1 VEKDLKF
8 NGGFMEKFYVT
19 TPIYYVNDKPHL
31 GHAYTTVAADVIAR
45 FNRFLGREVFFLTG
59 TDEHGQ
65 KIQQAAEKK
74 GMSPKEFVDS
84 LVPTFKKLWEKL
96 NVSNDHFVRT
106 TDPYHV
112 KAVQHIFMECYKKG
126 DIYLGEY
133 EGWYCVPCE
142 TYYTEKDLLE
152 GKLCPACKREVTR
165 VKEESYFFRLSRY
178 QEKLLKFYEENPEFI
193 APEFRRNEV
202 INFVKQGLKDLSIS
216 RTSFSW
222 GIPVPVNEKHV
233 IYVWFDALTNYLS
246 AVGYPDDEGRFSKFW
261 PADLHLVGKDILRFH
276 AVYWPAFLMSA
287 GLPLP
292 KRVFAHGWWTVEG
305 EKMSKSKRNV
315 IDPFELV
322 ELFGVDQ
329 VRFFLFREVS
339 FGLDGDFSYE
349 KLVNRINGELANDL
363 GNLFNR
369 TLSMLK
375 KYRKSVIPE
384 PKGEER
390 EIDLELKE
398 RALSTLKELKE
409 LIPKGELS
417 KALEEI
423 WKFVGFVN
431 YYIDRRAPWQLNK
444 EGKEELDRVLYNM
457 AEALRFIT
465 AFTYPYMP
473 NSSQKMADLLN
484 LKTSVTQLRVGEFE
498 KWGGIQPGETVEKG
512 GILFPR
518 IEFNPETKEVKIAR
532 TKKG

>member
-1 VEKDLKF
+1 
-8 NGGFMEKFYVT
+8 MEKFYVT

-31 GHAYTTVAADVIAR
+31 GHAYTTTAADVIAR
-45 FNRFLGREVFFLTG
+45 FNRFLERDVFFLTG

-65 KIQQAAEKK
+65 KIQQAAEKR

-84 LVPTFKKLWEKL
+84 LVPTFKELWKRL
-96 NVSNDHFVRT
+96 NISYDHFIRT

-112 KAVQHIFMECYKKG
+112 KAVQHIFMKCYENG

-133 EGWYCVPCE
+133 EGWYCIPCE
-142 TYYTEKDLLE
+142 TYYTEKDLID
-152 GKLCPACKREVTR
+152 GKLCPACKREVVR
-165 VKEESYFFRLSRY
+165 VKEESYFFRLSKY
-178 QEKLLKFYEENPEFI
+178 QDRLLKFYEENPEFI

-216 RTSFSW
+216 RTSFTW
-222 GIPVPVNEKHV
+222 GIPVPINEKHV

-246 AVGYPDDEGRFSKFW
+246 AVGYPDDTERFNKYW

-276 AVYWPAFLMSA
+276 AIYWPAFLMSA

-305 EKMSKSKRNV
+305 EKMSKSKGNV
-315 IDPFELV
+315 VDPFEIV
-322 ELFGVDQ
+322 DKFGVDQ
-329 VRFFLFREVS
+329 VRFFLFREVP

-369 TLSMLK
+369 TLSMVK
-375 KYRKSVIPE
+375 KYRGSIVPE

-390 EIDLELKE
+390 EIDVELRE
-398 RALSTLKELKE
+398 RALSTLGRVKE
-409 LIPKGELS
+409 LIPKGEVS
-417 KALEEI
+417 KALDEI

-431 YYIDRRAPWQLNK
+431 YYIDRRSPWQLNK
-444 EGKEELDRVLYNM
+444 EGNEELDRALYNM
-457 AEALRFIT
+457 VESLRFVT
-465 AFTYPYMP
+465 ALVYPYMP
-473 NSSQKMADLLN
+473 GSAEKMAELLN
-484 LKTSVTQLRVGEFE
+484 LGKKAEELRISDFNS
-498 KWGGIQPGETVEKG
+498 WGGFKPGTEVKKG

-518 IEFNPETKEVKIAR
+518 VEYNPETGEVRLAK
-532 TKKG
+532 TKKGN